1 MTPQPPYA
9 AVIFTSK
16 RTAEEA
22 GYAEA
27 AARMEALAASAP
39 GYLGHRAA
47 RGPDGLGITVSY
59 WRTRED
65 ADAFRRQP
73 DHRAVQA
80 EGRSAW
86 YDWYV
91 SETAVV
97 ERVRT
102 MP

>member
-1 MTPQPPYA
+1 M
-9 AVIFTSK
+9 IFTSK
-16 RTAEEA
+16 RTADTA

-27 AARMEALAASAP
+27 AARMDALAASAP
-39 GYLGHRAA
+39 GYLGHRSA
-47 RGPDGLGITVSY
+47 RGPDGVGITVSY

-65 ADAFRRQP
+65 ADAFRREP
-73 DHRAVQA
+73 SHRAVQA

-97 ERVRT
+97 GRVRT
-102 MP
+102 GP